1 MQNMQLKD
9 WKSLVYILTA
19 WPTYAPYQAKLEQS
33 CFQNIST
40 GLHILITLRFM
51 LLCIKQTNLFKRNI
65 TATYNIYL

>member
-33 CFQNIST
+33 CIQNIST
-40 GLHILITLRFM
+40 GLHILITFLSW
-51 LLCIKQTNLFKRNI
+51 
-65 TATYNIYL
+65 